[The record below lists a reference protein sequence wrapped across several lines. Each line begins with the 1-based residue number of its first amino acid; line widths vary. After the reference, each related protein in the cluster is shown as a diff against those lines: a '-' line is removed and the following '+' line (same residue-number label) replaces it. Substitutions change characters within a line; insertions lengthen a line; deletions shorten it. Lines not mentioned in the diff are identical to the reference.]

1 MLTDTPALVVTDF
14 DRNQTGAVSFPQGWY
29 LAGWA
34 PIAADEQYLYAK
46 GGTVSDDPARLD
58 ERRLLRLDPAA
69 DTVETVTTWD
79 EYGGQLLGTWDGK
92 LLLTRRV
99 PGADCPEPVYAYY
112 SVDNFN
118 DLKPY
123 LTEVLCALDPATG
136 SEIVLAEGAVYTF
149 GPLRKLAGDALWWV
163 DGTRLLRQP
172 LGTDE
177 VQTVA
182 ELPQEM
188 TLDSVYD
195 EDVFLLAR
203 QDERQVLY
211 VYHLADGTLAESLR
225 CALKLRGSLCSH
237 RLPGCA
243 RNVFDYREC
252 QRVHHPQGSERAGPS
267 GQSQ

>member
-1 MLTDTPALVVTDF
+1 M
-14 DRNQTGAVSFPQGWY
+14 
-29 LAGWA
+29 
-34 PIAADEQYLYAK
+34 
-46 GGTVSDDPARLD
+46 VSDDPARLD

-123 LTEVLCALDPATG
+123 LTETLCALDPATG

-211 VYHLADGTLAESLR
+211 VYHLADGTLAESLLR
-225 CALKLRGSLCSH
+225 CALKYEDHYVPIVCQAA
-237 RLPGCA
+237 PGMYLIIEGETA
-243 RNVFDYREC
+243 VTKTLTGTDGRQYNVSSPVTQYALATQSAILD
-252 QRVHHPQGSERAGPS
+252 PS
-267 GQSQ
+267 VPTTPIPPGVWRK